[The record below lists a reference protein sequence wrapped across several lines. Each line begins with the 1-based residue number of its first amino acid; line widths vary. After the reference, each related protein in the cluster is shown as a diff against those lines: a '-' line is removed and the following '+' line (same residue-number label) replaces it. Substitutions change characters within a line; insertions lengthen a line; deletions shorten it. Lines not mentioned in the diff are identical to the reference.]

1 MFTGLRQE
9 AFAVLRSVAGL
20 PTALGDR
27 ATRLTE
33 FPAAE
38 VATITTPLILV
49 HGYLGTGAGW
59 APLVGVLRGSGVV
72 HVFSLR
78 YDAIGAGVPAAAAA
92 LVDAVADVMARTG
105 RPGVHLAGH
114 SLGGLVVRYA
124 VQRLGLDAVTRSVLT
139 VATPHEG
146 TWLARF
152 GPGPSAAALR
162 PGSPFLAALPP
173 MESTPGVRWGSIA
186 AGADVVVPAGGAAA
200 AFSVPAYGHLGILR
214 APELGDA
221 VLRHLLRAE
230 ERAGDPL
237 PALSSTA

>member
-9 AFAVLRSVAGL
+9 AFSVLRSVAGL
-20 PTALGDR
+20 PTVLGDR

-33 FPAAE
+33 FPVAE

-49 HGYLGTGAGW
+49 HGFLGTGAGW
-59 APLVGVLRGSGVV
+59 APLVRGLRGSGVA

-78 YDAIGAGVPAAAAA
+78 YDALGAGVPHAAAA
-92 LVDAVADVMARTG
+92 LVDAAAAVMARTG
-105 RPGVHLAGH
+105 TPAVHLVGH
-114 SLGGLVVRYA
+114 SLGGLVARYA

-162 PGSPFLAALPP
+162 PGSAFLAALPP
-173 MESTPGVRWGSIA
+173 VESTPGVRWGFID
-186 AGADVVVPAGGAAA
+186 AGADVVVPARGAAGA
-200 AFSVPAYGHLGILR
+200 VSVPAYGHLGILR

-230 ERAGDPL
+230 DGARTPR
-237 PALSSTA
+237 PSLSSTA